1 MLNDLQMANVTQEQ
15 IRNEFT
21 SMHAQRKIKI
31 LPLKLSFSHQQW
43 LKTQLKVT
51 IEEPS
56 SWSKTRAQENK
67 RAKKKD
73 QREMRA
79 KSL

>member
-1 MLNDLQMANVTQEQ
+1 
-15 IRNEFT
+15 
-21 SMHAQRKIKI
+21 MHAQGKIKI
-31 LPLKLSFSHQQW
+31 LPPKLSFIYQQW

-56 SWSKTRAQENK
+56 SWSKARAQKSK
-67 RAKKKD
+67 REKEKD

-79 KSL
+79 KSS

>member
-1 MLNDLQMANVTQEQ
+1 
-15 IRNEFT
+15 
-21 SMHAQRKIKI
+21 MHAQGKTKI
-31 LPLKLSFSHQQW
+31 LPPKLSFIHQQW

-56 SWSKTRAQENK
+56 SWSKTRAQESNREK
-67 RAKKKD
+67 EKD

-79 KSL
+79 KSP